1 MYLFLDKAIQGGL
14 SALREQLETD
24 VYSTGSIKQKNDCT
38 DRGLKTYEELK
49 RALASTKDLEEGWT
63 ALTCRACGYL
73 VEHCPTKDFK
83 DKNACPECQC
93 THLKRSDDE
102 KVATIRTIEAGI
114 L

>member
-1 MYLFLDKAIQGGL
+1 MHLFLDKAIQGGL
-14 SALREQLETD
+14 SALQEQLETSI
-24 VYSTGSIKQKNDCT
+24 YSTGSEQQQNDCT
-38 DRGLKTYEELK
+38 ARAWKAYSELK
-49 RALASTKDLEEGWT
+49 RALASTKELEEGWT

-102 KVATIRTIEAGI
+102 KVETIRTIEGAN
-114 L
+114 